1 MVLFGVL
8 LEDSFTAYS
17 HQLYHLPPIRE
28 CTLPDDFGHG
38 SKEMIV
44 FGMQAM
50 AMNIIPNLLQPFIA
64 DEHLLQEEDG
74 SHEGSLVL
82 IVDLEDV
89 ADDVLDGAE
98 ELLLPQPLES
108 THHDEYYGLLGL
120 AKGTDVELGEQ
131 KQNLLPE
138 ILP

>member
-1 MVLFGVL
+1 M
-8 LEDSFTAYS
+8 
-17 HQLYHLPPIRE
+17 
-28 CTLPDDFGHG
+28 
-38 SKEMIV
+38 
-44 FGMQAM
+44 
-50 AMNIIPNLLQPFIA
+50 
-64 DEHLLQEEDG
+64 
-74 SHEGSLVL
+74 
-82 IVDLEDV
+82 

-98 ELLLPQPLES
+98 ELLVLQPLES